1 MSLGTFDILSEF
13 RALEALLN
21 EVDVETGEFL
31 NSEDDIKEYVINLRL
46 SKEQK
51 LNNIQDLKIE
61 FEAKIEAVKSKIE
74 YLNNRKKSFER
85 NINNLTNLQLMLL
98 NNQKLETNEYSFNF
112 RKSESV
118 PINDILFDIKDE
130 RFNRTTIKVDPDKT
144 AIKKALKDGIS
155 VDGASIETKMNLQ
168 VK

>member
-21 EVDVETGEFL
+21 EVDAETGEFL

-51 LNNIQDLKIE
+51 LNNIEDLKLE
-61 FEAKIEAVKSKIE
+61 FSASIDAIKTKIER
-74 YLNNRKKSFER
+74 LNNRKKSFEKYID
-85 NINNLTNLQLMLL
+85 NMVNLQLMLL
-98 NNQKLETNEYSFNF
+98 DNQKLETEQYLFSI
-112 RKSESV
+112 RKSEAV
-118 PINDILFDIKDE
+118 NIDEIIFDMKDE
-130 RFNRTTIKVDPDKT
+130 RFTRTTIKVDADKT
-144 AIKKALKDGIS
+144 AIKKALKDGIN
-155 VDGASIETKMNLQ
+155 VMGASLEQKMNLQ

>member
-1 MSLGTFDILSEF
+1 MKVFDILKEF
-13 RALEALLN
+13 RALEELMN
-21 EVDVETGEFL
+21 EIDLETGEFL
-31 NSEDDIKEYVINLRL
+31 NSEDDIQEYIVNLKL
-46 SKEQK
+46 SKEDK

-98 NNQKLETNEYSFNF
+98 NNQKLETNEYSFSF
-112 RKSESV
+112 RKSESIS
-118 PINDILFDIKDE
+118 INDILFDSKDE
-130 RFNRTTIKVDPDKT
+130 RFNRTTIKIEPDKT
-144 AIKKALKDGIS
+144 AIKKALKDGMVI
-155 VDGASIETKMNLQ
+155 DGAIIETKMNLQ

>member
-51 LNNIQDLKIE
+51 LNNIEDLKLE
-61 FEAKIEAVKSKIE
+61 FSASIDAIKIKIER
-74 YLNNRKKSFER
+74 LNNRKKSFEKHID
-85 NINNLTNLQLMLL
+85 NMVNLQLMLL
-98 NNQKLETNEYSFNF
+98 NNQKLETNEYSFSF

-118 PINDILFDIKDE
+118 SINDILFDIKDE
-130 RFNRTTIKVDPDKT
+130 RFNRTTIKVEPDKT

>member
-1 MSLGTFDILSEF
+1 MKVLDILREF
-13 RALEALLN
+13 RALEELMN
-21 EVDVETGEFL
+21 EIDLETGEFL
-31 NSEDDIKEYVINLRL
+31 NSEDDIQEYIVNLKL
-46 SKEQK
+46 SKEDK

-98 NNQKLETNEYSFNF
+98 NNQKLETNEYSFSF

-118 PINDILFDIKDE
+118 SINDILFDIKDE
-130 RFNRTTIKVDPDKT
+130 RFNRTTIKVEPDKT
-144 AIKKALKDGIS
+144 AIKKALKDGMVI
-155 VDGASIETKMNLQ
+155 DGAIIETKMNLQ

>member
-1 MSLGTFDILSEF
+1 MKVLDILKEF
-13 RALEALLN
+13 RALEELMN
-21 EVDVETGEFL
+21 EIDLETGEYL
-31 NSEDDIKEYVINLRL
+31 NNENDIQEYIVNLKL
-46 SKEQK
+46 SKEDK

-61 FEAKIEAVKSKIE
+61 FEAKIEAVKNKIE

-98 NNQKLETNEYSFNF
+98 NNQKLETNEYSFSF

-118 PINDILFDIKDE
+118 SINDILFDIKDE
-130 RFNRTTIKVDPDKT
+130 RFNRTTIKVEPDKT
-144 AIKKALKDGIS
+144 AIKKALKDGMVI
-155 VDGASIETKMNLQ
+155 DGAIIETKMNLQ